1 MCYHINEVRILE
13 KIRLNVT
20 LTLEMKR
27 YIEEMS
33 FKLGISQNAFISL
46 MLSEYK
52 KNNPSL

>member
-1 MCYHINEVRILE
+1 MINLE

-20 LTLEMKR
+20 LTIEMKK

-33 FKLGISQNAFISL
+33 SKLGISQNAFISL